1 MPQYRD
7 EGVVLRTQRLGEAD
21 RIVTVLT
28 KNNGRVRAVAKGVRK
43 TTSRFGARVEP
54 FGHIDAHFHI
64 GKSLDILSQVDS
76 FYSYGATLSQDY
88 SKWTAGQAM
97 LETAERLTP
106 EEKEPATQQYFLL
119 IAGLRALIKLEHEPN
134 LILDSYLLRS
144 LSLAG
149 YSPSFFEC
157 ARCGA
162 DGPHRAFSVGS
173 GGATCEQCR
182 PAGSVVPAPQTI
194 SLMAALM
201 TGDWETADMSDLKN
215 RREASGII
223 AAYLQWHLERGLRSL
238 RMVER

>member
-7 EGVVLRTQRLGEAD
+7 EGIVLRTQRLGEAD

-28 KNNGRVRAVAKGVRK
+28 RNSGRVRAVAKGVRK

-64 GKSLDILSQVDS
+64 GKSLDILSQVES

-88 SKWTAGQAM
+88 AKWTAGQAM

-106 EEKEPATQQYFLL
+106 EEKEPATQQYLLL
-119 IAGLRALIKLEHEPN
+119 IGGLRALVKDEHDPN

-149 YSPSFFEC
+149 YSPSFYEC

-162 DGPHRAFSVGS
+162 EGPHRAFSVS
-173 GGATCEQCR
+173 AGGATCEECR
-182 PAGSVVPAPQTI
+182 PPGSVVPAPATI
-194 SLMAALM
+194 SLMSALI
-201 TGDWETADMSDLKN
+201 TGDWDTADASEIKF

-223 AAYLQWHLERGLRSL
+223 AAYLQWHIERGLRSL

>member
-7 EGVVLRTQRLGEAD
+7 EGIVLRTQRLGEAD

-28 KNNGRVRAVAKGVRK
+28 KGVRK

-64 GKSLDILSQVDS
+64 GKSLDILSQVES

-88 SKWTAGQAM
+88 AKWTAGQAM

-106 EEKEPATQQYFLL
+106 EEKEPATQQYLLL
-119 IAGLRALIKLEHEPN
+119 IAGLRALIKNEHDAN
-134 LILDSYLLRS
+134 LVLDSYLLRS

-149 YSPSFFEC
+149 YSPTFFEC
-157 ARCGA
+157 ARCG
-162 DGPHRAFSVGS
+162 DEGPHRAFSVEA
-173 GGATCEQCR
+173 GGTTCQECR
-182 PAGSVVPAPQTI
+182 AASSVVPAPATI
-194 SLMAALM
+194 ALM
-201 TGDWETADMSDLKN
+201 SALLTGDWNVADASELKY

-223 AAYLQWHLERGLRSL
+223 AAYLQWHIERGLRSL